1 MATAK
6 RLTAFVDVDSSRGI
20 RGLRNVGRET
30 DTLGGKFR
38 GLQAAA
44 LAAGAA
50 ILGAAGREYFDLQRD
65 QVRAELQTGQP
76 AGALDYAYDAVRSA
90 SSLTGEAPA
99 DISPLATI
107 GLSRGLEGDELTQ
120 FIRGGAVQQL
130 LYETPAAQI
139 GEATLGLAQQYDLP
153 GGYLEAADII
163 GGAVQANPRLAS
175 ELLPFLAR
183 PGAQAREA
191 GLSLE
196 DTLAAAVVQ
205 VQQSENPS
213 VAFTQLRSLLSELV
227 IQSATPGS
235 GLRDLGLD
243 RGLLQLYAGGAL
255 GEGGLGG
262 VVGYL
267 EAAGIDPAL
276 HLGREEAQTAYIA
289 LRDNL
294 DDLASVRAGI
304 AGTRNVLAEAAG
316 RFSDDPATIA
326 LQLRR
331 EVSAVYGETIA
342 DIGQVLTGDIGHI
355 GAVFLPGDPVED
367 AAIDWTHGGAAGRL
381 VQSITQPIRDIAQ
394 APQAAAG
401 AAEAGFLANL
411 SSAIAGALSGVLGSG
426 GGGGTFAPGT
436 VVIQNDITVAAD
448 SVTETVAQQVADDMA
463 DTAAPDPPPSPRPG
477 APAPSRR
484 AGTRPR
490 PWPAAAGR
498 RSPPTSRCG
507 PCRRRAADPAT
518 SPAGSPGWRRPR
530 RV

>member
-1 MATAK
+1 VASPK
-6 RLTAFVDVDSSRGI
+6 RLTAYVDVDSTRGV
-20 RGLRNVGRET
+20 RGLRTVGRET

-50 ILGAAGREYFDLQRD
+50 IVGAAGREHFDLQRD

-76 AGALDYAYDAVRSA
+76 AGALDYAFQAVRDA
-90 SSLTGEAPA
+90 SGVTGEAPA
-99 DISPLATI
+99 DISPLVTV
-107 GLSRGLEGDELTQ
+107 GLSRGLTGDALTEFVQ
-120 FIRGGAVQQL
+120 GGAVQQL

-213 VAFTQLRSLLSELV
+213 IAFTQLRSLLSELV
-227 IQSATPGS
+227 IQSATPKS
-235 GLRDLGLD
+235 DLRELGLD
-243 RGLLQLYAGGAL
+243 RDLLQLYASGVIGP
-255 GEGGLGG
+255 GGLGG

-267 EAAGIDPAL
+267 EAAGIEPATD
-276 HLGREEAQTAYIA
+276 LGREEAQTAYIA

-304 AGTRNVLAEAAG
+304 AGTRDVLAEAAE
-316 RFSDDPATIA
+316 RFGDDPATNA
-326 LQLRR
+326 LRLRR
-331 EVSAVYGETIA
+331 SLNTSIA
-342 DIGQVLTGDIGHI
+342 ERFEAFSRVQQGDISSI
-355 GAVFLPGDPVED
+355 PSVILPGGVED
-367 AAIDWTHGGAAGRL
+367 YIRGEQGDIFGSGTPGIAG
-381 VQSITQPIRDIAQ
+381 VIRTPDIAVE
-394 APQAAAG
+394 
-401 AAEAGFLANL
+401 AAEAGFLGNL

-426 GGGGTFAPGT
+426 GGGGAVAPG
-436 VVIQNDITVAAD
+436 VVVTNHITVAAD

-463 DTAAPDPPPSPRPG
+463 DTASPIPASYFQPGRPG
-477 APAPSRR
+477 P
-484 AGTRPR
+484 
-490 PWPAAAGR
+490 
-498 RSPPTSRCG
+498 
-507 PCRRRAADPAT
+507 
-518 SPAGSPGWRRPR
+518 
-530 RV
+530 